1 MKKIWRDK
9 YFICKRDTSKNA
21 EIGIYPWSRIKPSK
35 LVLYI
40 ANTRSSHF
48 QLKVTLNKKFLF
60 HCYKIYYNIIE
71 HIY

>member
-1 MKKIWRDK
+1 MPEYSKV
-9 YFICKRDTSKNA
+9 SKNA
-21 EIGIYPWSRIKPSK
+21 KIRSYPWSRMKPSK
-35 LVLYI
+35 VVLYM

-48 QLKVTLNKKFLF
+48 QLTVTLNKKFLF